1 MTTKKVVGTGLD
13 DSGRSV
19 FLYLKMECFTKKSGV
34 VALDEVFL
42 CMCLL

>member
-19 FLYLKMECFTKKSGV
+19 FFVFENGMFHKKSGV
-34 VALDEVFL
+34 VALDVFFYTY
-42 CMCLL
+42 LL